1 VGNFWEYRVENTR
14 YFGENDFEADTY
26 FYRDQI
32 TDQSLNVENDVVF
45 WVRRQRSTNRNTWS
59 DERTYTLTFSG
70 GRVIRQDNNLVE
82 IILVYP
88 ADRETSWDGNTY
100 NSLPA
105 KFFFVE
111 RIGDLLIEN
120 NYFPE
125 TMTVRQSEED
135 DLITLRDNR
144 YEVYAEDVGM
154 VESYHEV
161 FRYCSR
167 NDCLGQQII
176 QEGRFTHLRLIRHGK
191 E

>member
-1 VGNFWEYRVENTR
+1 MENTR

-59 DERTYTLTFSG
+59 EERTYTLTFSG